1 MMKIIK
7 RKPDVNQVV
16 KSSFNIEDLF
26 ATIKY
31 KYEFDLSH
39 PDYFRPYGTIVLCG
53 PQGSGKTL
61 SAVNI
66 VCSLLDV
73 YPECLLVSN
82 VTINGYEDRTFP
94 FTGVDCF
101 TRYKNGEKGVIFFI
115 DEIHILFNSLESKGA
130 NINIFEVVSQQR
142 KQRMLIVGTSQVFNR
157 MQKPFREQFR
167 FVVLCRNFFNAFQF
181 NRLADAQ
188 DCTVDDSSGKVSLG
202 KTKIQ
207 FFFHSPVMYERYD
220 TSALIDRSRF
230 NYDFNVVSKEVS
242 QWNL

>member
-1 MMKIIK
+1 MKIIK
-7 RKPDVNQVV
+7 HKPDVKQAV

-26 ATIKY
+26 KTLKY
-31 KYEFDLSH
+31 KYEFDLNH
-39 PDYFRPYGTIVLCG
+39 PDYFRPYGTIVFCG

-61 SAVNI
+61 SAVDL
-66 VCSLLDV
+66 VCNLLDV
-73 YPECLLVSN
+73 YPDCILCSN
-82 VTINGYEDRTFP
+82 VTINGYENRTEA

-101 TRYKNGEKGVIFFI
+101 SRYRNGEKGVIFFI

-167 FVVLCRNFFNAFQF
+167 FVVLCRNFFNCFQF

-188 DCTVDDSSGKVSLG
+188 DCTVDETSGKVNLG
-202 KTKIQ
+202 KTQLQ
-207 FFFHSPVMYERYD
+207 FFFHNPAMYERYD
-220 TSALIDRSRF
+220 TTALIDRNRF
-230 NYDFNVVSKEVS
+230 NYDFSFNSKEVS
-242 QWNL
+242 AWNL